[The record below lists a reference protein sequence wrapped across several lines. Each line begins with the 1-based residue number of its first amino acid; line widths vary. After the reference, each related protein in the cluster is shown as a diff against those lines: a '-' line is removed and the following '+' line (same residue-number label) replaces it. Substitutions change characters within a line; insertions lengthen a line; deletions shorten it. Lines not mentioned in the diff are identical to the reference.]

1 MRNLESIREAGI
13 LYKTHFVGKL
23 ENPADYLQN
32 ELQLKQKGLD
42 KKVKAL
48 LKSSDLDSVIDYM
61 KQAGEGTQSYKDI
74 KKYLKQKVIG

>member
-1 MRNLESIREAGI
+1 M
-13 LYKTHFVGKL
+13 
-23 ENPADYLQN
+23 
-32 ELQLKQKGLD
+32 
-42 KKVKAL
+42 